1 MPETLET
8 LAHRIA
14 ALPTKAD
21 LNRFATKTDLEG
33 FATKADLEPFATK
46 ADLEPFATK
55 ADLEGTAA
63 KTDLERFATKADLD
77 GLKSQL
83 RTDIEALRDDV
94 KRVYDVVIAQDAR
107 NTTND
112 NEHKAFRRQ
121 LDEHDVRILALE
133 KRQP

>member
-8 LAHRIA
+8 LAQRIS

-21 LNRFATKTDLEG
+21 LEG
-33 FATKADLEPFATK
+33 FATKS
-46 ADLEPFATK
+46 
-55 ADLEGTAA
+55 
-63 KTDLERFATKADLD
+63 DLERFATKSDLVE
-77 GLKSQL
+77 LKSQL

-112 NEHKAFRRQ
+112 NEHNAFGKQ
-121 LDEHDVRILALE
+121 LDDHDIRILALE
-133 KRQP
+133 KNQRRV